1 MNRELP
7 SCHGWS
13 LDILRAVP
21 QSSYLAKIK
30 IRDFSGLISKI
41 SFHCEPMDN
50 EFDLEFKV

>member
-7 SCHGWS
+7 SFHGWS

-30 IRDFSGLISKI
+30 IRDFSGLISRI